1 MSLSEVLER
10 CYAALDRGDP
20 QAFLDLYDSEIE
32 LFVPGASGLDAG
44 LVRGADPVNRWHA
57 NYFAQWSDQHWEV
70 AETLEHGGTVASV
83 VNRTGTGRRSGV
95 TLNGSFFTAMTFSE
109 GKLVTIV
116 HLGGYDD
123 LLER

>member
-1 MSLSEVLER
+1 MSLSEVVER

-20 QAFLDLYDSEIE
+20 QAFLELYDPEIE

-44 LVRGADPVNRWHA
+44 LVRGADTVNRWYA
-57 NYFAQWSDQHWEV
+57 NYFAQWTHQRWEV
-70 AETLEHGGTVASV
+70 GETLEHGRTVASV
-83 VNRTGTGRRSGV
+83 VHWTGTGRRSGV
-95 TLNGSFFTAMTFSE
+95 TLSGKFFTAMTFSE

-116 HLGGYDD
+116 HLGGYDE